1 MTKQQFTR
9 PTVAQLRAAHAAVPA
24 GPLARPAV
32 REARRELARTIRCI
46 RTVFPA
52 TTVASLLD
60 VTDAEGRRLTR
71 DVLPEKAVEALTS
84 IYQTQ
89 GLPLFGAAVDVCQA
103 AGWSLWDIAAVVG
116 LTKKRVLYAHSKR
129 ADQTMH
135 VPGLA
140 RRKMPPPRPGI
151 EVTVGPPRRSSPT
164 CL

>member
-1 MTKQQFTR
+1 M
-9 PTVAQLRAAHAAVPA
+9 
-24 GPLARPAV
+24 
-32 REARRELARTIRCI
+32 
-46 RTVFPA
+46 FPA